1 MYEYGI
7 KIVGEIS
14 TSFTV
19 TNPDGETETIGGN
32 PNTYLTKTIRRSDS
46 SQFTYKYKFK
56 DCSFEENGYITSN
69 KIVPEVGDEYLKNI
83 CQKKYFP
90 KLLEKT
96 YLNVQN
102 DIENK
107 DVKFYNEEKK
117 EFAKGQ
123 ISSWISTKEYF
134 TADYYIKSSL
144 CTDYVKIRTF
154 RSYANE
160 DYVEH
165 ITDNDVPA
173 KCVEK
178 PPSQTYYLKIKNSL
192 SESYKLFALRSGSY
206 VEIQRGTTKTFN
218 DTSTFTMN
226 LYITSSKCPE
236 YTFVGIHQASTSSSD
251 VDVIDDNRVPDKCVD
266 NSPPSQTYYLKIKN
280 SLSESYK
287 LFALR
292 SGSYVEIQRGTTKTF
307 NDTSTFTMNLY
318 ITSSK
323 CPEYTFVGIHQASTS
338 SSDVDVI
345 DDNRVPDKCV
355 VTDEDESSKIL
366 KYTLSSTV
374 NNIRRPI
381 QIHIV
386 KEAADG
392 CIPSKNS
399 PLESL
404 SSSKD
409 NSLEKSGTSNNRKN
423 SKNSP
428 NVMLIVGFVAAMAAI
443 VAIVVIYKKNA
454 GKSSQ

>member
-192 SESYKLFALRSGSY
+192 SESYKLFAQQSGSY
-206 VEIQRGTTKTFN
+206 VEILSGTTKTF
-218 DTSTFTMN
+218 
-226 LYITSSKCPE
+226 K
-236 YTFVGIHQASTSSSD
+236 
-251 VDVIDDNRVPDKCVD
+251 
-266 NSPPSQTYYLKIKN
+266 
-280 SLSESYK
+280 
-287 LFALR
+287 
-292 SGSYVEIQRGTTKTF
+292 
-307 NDTSTFTMNLY
+307 DTSTFTMNLY